1 MLNQSTSAHGLSA
14 EGRVVAMLHRYRVL
28 SAILALR
35 EFTVADIAH
44 YSATKDATVRT
55 VLSREARYVERAGYA
70 EHGRRGGQAIRY
82 RLCPDTEHEL
92 RAILRDLE
100 SIGTDRSA
108 SAVDED
114 ADSVILSLTAAEDLL
129 LRQLPA
135 ASVAERARL
144 LELALTDFGMV
155 LPLIAQDQRDPMTH
169 RAVVEL
175 LIGLAE
181 VEQEALVLTAP
192 ADTSE
197 WLSRQQASAMAAPSH
212 DAEKKLHALGRDF
225 YTLLAD
231 WPALQDKQLLPDL
244 MHRIS
249 SSPFGSIIL
258 TAHAGAA
265 TAS

>member
-1 MLNQSTSAHGLSA
+1 
-14 EGRVVAMLHRYRVL
+14 MLHRYRVL
-28 SAILALR
+28 TAILALR

-44 YSATKDATVRT
+44 YSATKDTTVRT
-55 VLSREARYVERAGYA
+55 VLSRESRYVERAGYA
-70 EHGRRGGQAIRY
+70 AQGRRGGQPIRY
-82 RLCPDTEHEL
+82 RLCPETEHEL

-100 SIGTDRSA
+100 SIGTDRSP

-114 ADSVILSLTAAEDLL
+114 ADSVILSLTAAEDIL

-135 ASVAERARL
+135 ASVAERAQL
-144 LELALTDFGMV
+144 LELALADFDMV
-155 LPLIAQDQRDPMTH
+155 LPLIAQDQREPVTH
-169 RAVVEL
+169 RAVVAL

-212 DAEKKLHALGRDF
+212 DAEKKLDALGRDF
-225 YTLLAD
+225 YTLLTA

-244 MHRIS
+244 VRRIHG
-249 SSPFGSIIL
+249 SPFGSIIL
-258 TAHAGAA
+258 TTHASTA